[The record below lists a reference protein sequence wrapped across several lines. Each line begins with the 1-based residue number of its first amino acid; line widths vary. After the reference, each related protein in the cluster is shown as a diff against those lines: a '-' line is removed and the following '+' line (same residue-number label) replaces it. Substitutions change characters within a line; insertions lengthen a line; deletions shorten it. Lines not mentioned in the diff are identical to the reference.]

1 MRQTVTRDGIKQ
13 IMSCFANIGMEED
26 TFNRM
31 DAYRCLSYIRCLNL
45 KERMSHAL
53 RSDEDDC
60 NTVGMG
66 FILGNSLCLHKL
78 ILLFS
83 KTAL

>member
-1 MRQTVTRDGIKQ
+1 
-13 IMSCFANIGMEED
+13 MSFICKM
-26 TFNRM
+26 
-31 DAYRCLSYIRCLNL
+31 SNL

-53 RSDEDDC
+53 ISSEDDC

-66 FILGNSLCLHKL
+66 FILGNSLCLYQL

-83 KTAL
+83 KTALQY

>member
-1 MRQTVTRDGIKQ
+1 
-13 IMSCFANIGMEED
+13 MSFIFKM
-26 TFNRM
+26 
-31 DAYRCLSYIRCLNL
+31 SNL

-60 NTVGMG
+60 NIVGLG
-66 FILGNSLCLHKL
+66 FILGNSLCLYQL

-83 KTAL
+83 ETAL